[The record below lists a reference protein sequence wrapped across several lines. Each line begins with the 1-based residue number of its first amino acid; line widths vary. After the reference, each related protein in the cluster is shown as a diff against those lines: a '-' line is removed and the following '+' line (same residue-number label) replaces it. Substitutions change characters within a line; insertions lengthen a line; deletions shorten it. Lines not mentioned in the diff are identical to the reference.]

1 MTQLFGQPLKIDE
14 KDILSR
20 LTLLIGVPVKPNCP
34 FNDACTV
41 SGPLIFRSIMRILIH
56 QD

>member
-1 MTQLFGQPLKIDE
+1 MTHLFGQPLKIDE